1 MTSDDTPKAP
11 ARAMRADVRR
21 NRARLLAAA
30 REIFQRDG
38 AGASLEAVARQAGVG
53 IGTLYRHFP
62 TRQHLLEA
70 LLADGYAE
78 LAAKARE
85 LLADPAPG
93 EALLTWL
100 RAFAAQVAAYQGLA
114 APAVASL
121 RDEVTLRNE
130 IAQRDE
136 IAQRNESTLRDEHS
150 EPAPSRRAMCE
161 AAEALFAR
169 AQRAGEAPPEAVFA
183 DVLWLTGAIAAVTE
197 REPEAAGR
205 LLSLAAAG
213 MVPGRT

>member
-30 REIFQRDG
+30 REIFERDG

-121 RDEVTLRNE
+121 RDEVTLRDE

-136 IAQRNESTLRDEHS
+136 STLRE
-150 EPAPSRRAMCE
+150 EPAPARRAMCE

>member
-1 MTSDDTPKAP
+1 VTSDDTPKAP
-11 ARAMRADVRR
+11 ARAVRADVRR
-21 NRARLLAAA
+21 NRARLLSAA

-38 AGASLEAVARQAGVG
+38 AGASLEAVARRAGVG

-62 TRQHLLEA
+62 TRRHLLEA

-78 LAAKARE
+78 LAARGRE
-85 LLADPAPG
+85 LLVSPEPG

-100 RAFAAQVAAYQGLA
+100 RAFAEQVSTYRGLA
-114 APAVASL
+114 ASAVASL
-121 RDEVTLRNE
+121 RDEE
-130 IAQRDE
+130 APRDRE
-136 IAQRNESTLRDEHS
+136 ARPDAEAPRP
-150 EPAPSRRAMCE
+150 EPAPSRRAMYE
-161 AAEALFAR
+161 AGEALFAR
-169 AQRAGEAPPEAVFA
+169 AQRAGDAPAEASFS

-213 MVPGRT
+213 MVPGRP

>member
-11 ARAMRADVRR
+11 ARAVRADVRR

-30 REIFQRDG
+30 RETFQRDG
-38 AGASLEAVARQAGVG
+38 ADASLEGVARLAGVG

-70 LLADGYAE
+70 LLADVYAE
-78 LAAKARE
+78 LAAAARD
-85 LLADPAPG
+85 LLLSPAPG
-93 EALLTWL
+93 EALMTWL
-100 RAFAAQVAAYQGLA
+100 RAFVSQVTVFRGMAAS
-114 APAVASL
+114 AVVSL
-121 RDEVTLRNE
+121 RDERPE
-130 IAQRDE
+130 
-136 IAQRNESTLRDEHS
+136 
-150 EPAPSRRAMCE
+150 PSRRAMCE
-161 AAEALFAR
+161 AGEALFAR
-169 AQRAGEAPPEAVFA
+169 AQRSGDAPADAAFT

-213 MVPGRT
+213 MVPGKR